1 MMGRLPDPSSLLAP
15 GSLCSATWPRL
26 EARLTTPLQLR
37 STSQPAL
44 SLSVEH
50 RVPLVCGTAPPQR
63 FRLHPELA
71 TRTSDASCRGCE
83 RATSRPLA
91 FRQNH
96 PVTRPRQE
104 RGVDSSKRLPSTGAR
119 RSPFGDDEP
128 ATEVRSF
135 APAIRLPALFRI
147 SAAGHEMLDRSRLAD
162 AHHIR
167 PRRATRR
174 LSTSAIDPIH
184 EHHRAPTELRR
195 TSPTEARRRSS
206 FSPLAGLS
214 AAMGETADGNS
225 PFGAQPAEMSRVRG
239 LGSGQLPGAFTFVTA
254 IARGIDFAP
263 TRSARTPLVALRAA
277 RGVECPSRVAVPPDW

>member
-91 FRQNH
+91 FHQNH

-119 RSPFGDDEP
+119 RSPFGDNEP

-135 APAIRLPALFRI
+135 APAIRLPTLFRI
-147 SAAGHEMLDRSRLAD
+147 PAAGHEMLDRSRLAD

-167 PRRATRR
+167 PRRAARR

-206 FSPLAGLS
+206 FSPLSASRPPWAKLRMATLLS
-214 AAMGETADGNS
+214 ERS
-225 PFGAQPAEMSRVRG
+225 QSRCH
-239 LGSGQLPGAFTFVTA
+239 GSGDWALDNCPELSPSTPRSLAVSTLPQPDRLGHPLSHC
-254 IARGIDFAP
+254 AP
-263 TRSARTPLVALRAA
+263 PEEWSAPRA
-277 RGVECPSRVAVPPDW
+277 